1 MSQKRL
7 NGNKKW
13 LMLSGLDQTKL
24 KLLEVDPSFLM
35 KKLNLV
41 ILGKEDLEIAI
52 SWVFSLQLL
61 NFLKEL
67 KNCLNKIMM
76 KEKVAMLST

>member
-1 MSQKRL
+1 MNQKRL

-13 LMLSGLDQTKL
+13 QMLSGLDQTKL

-61 NFLKEL
+61 NFLKE
-67 KNCLNKIMM
+67 
-76 KEKVAMLST
+76 